1 MMTPL
6 TLGTALR
13 STLTVDLSRGGEK
26 IVSEA
31 DLNVLLGLLLHTTV
45 ISNLIR
51 ETRSEL
57 SNPKPKQVVKGA
69 NGLIN

>member
-1 MMTPL
+1 MTPL

-13 STLTVDLSRGGEK
+13 STLTSDLSRGGEK
-26 IVSEA
+26 IVPEA

-51 ETRSEL
+51 ETRS
-57 SNPKPKQVVKGA
+57 
-69 NGLIN
+69 GLRFPMGLMD

>member
-13 STLTVDLSRGGEK
+13 STLTFDLSRGGEK
-26 IVSEA
+26 IVPEA
-31 DLNVLLGLLLHTTV
+31 DLNVLLGLLLSTTV

-57 SNPKPKQVVKGA
+57 SNPKPKQVPNGA
-69 NGLIN
+69 NE